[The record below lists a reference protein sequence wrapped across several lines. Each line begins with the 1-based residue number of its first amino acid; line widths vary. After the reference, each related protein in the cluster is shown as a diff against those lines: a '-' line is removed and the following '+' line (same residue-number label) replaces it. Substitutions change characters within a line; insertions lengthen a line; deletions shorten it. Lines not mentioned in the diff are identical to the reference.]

1 MINKKYIKIIIS
13 CVAAAIAIGS
23 ALAIVHYMNESK
35 ENERM
40 NEELKGSLEAID
52 PEKPIEEIEKK
63 NTGVSNP
70 IELVP
75 EEKKTLD
82 EMNSDYIGWI
92 DIPGTIIDYP
102 VVQTKDNQFY
112 LDHDFNK
119 DKSPYGTAFLDY
131 QAKIYES
138 QNLVIYAHNM
148 SDGQMFTD
156 LTKFENEEFFKE
168 NSVINFRNKVYDIF
182 SVNKVNVNRDVGKVI
197 QYTNPDY
204 YDQEYFLN
212 WINEMSQDSLVV
224 SNIKIVENDRILTLS
239 TCSYEDKNDRFVVFA
254 KERSEE

>member
-1 MINKKYIKIIIS
+1 MTNKKYIKMIIS
-13 CVAAAIAIGS
+13 CIAAAIAIGS

-40 NEELKGSLEAID
+40 NEELKSSHEMINI
-52 PEKPIEEIEKK
+52 EKPIEKIKGEVIEP
-63 NTGVSNP
+63 NM
-70 IELVP
+70 EVP

-182 SVNKVNVNRDVGKVI
+182 SVNKVNVNTDVGKVI

-204 YDQEYFLN
+204 FDQEYFLN

-254 KERSEE
+254 KERNEE